1 MSSAESFFKFILI
14 FIISLGIGFGGMVY
28 AGKRM
33 EEMKVPYWTGKYPV
47 MVIAHRGFSGAASE
61 NTLAAF
67 QKGIEIGSDMIE
79 LDIHLCK
86 DGEVVVIHDETLER
100 TTTGQGR
107 VVDYTLKELKK
118 FDAGSWFGPQFSR
131 ERIPTLGEVLEL
143 AKGRVPVNIE
153 IKNPTHGQYSITE
166 LTNQALREVK
176 EAGMIHQVIFS
187 SFNPVSLEWIK
198 KKEPQVWVALLYDK
212 PWSALSDVTG
222 GEEYGVLN
230 LRNSHLT
237 KEKIAKIHKE
247 RMKVN
252 VYTVNSQEEM
262 EQFIRWGVD
271 GIITNHPDQLMG
283 ILEKRSASN
292 RPAHRI
298 QSKAS

>member
-1 MSSAESFFKFILI
+1 
-14 FIISLGIGFGGMVY
+14 
-28 AGKRM
+28 
-33 EEMKVPYWTGKYPV
+33 
-47 MVIAHRGFSGAASE
+47 
-61 NTLAAF
+61 
-67 QKGIEIGSDMIE
+67 
-79 LDIHLCK
+79 
-86 DGEVVVIHDETLER
+86 
-100 TTTGQGR
+100 
-107 VVDYTLKELKK
+107 
-118 FDAGSWFGPQFSR
+118 
-131 ERIPTLGEVLEL
+131 L

-198 KKEPQVWVALLYDK
+198 KKEPQAWVALLYDK

-230 LRNSHLT
+230 LRHSHLT
-237 KEKIAKIHKE
+237 KDKIAKIHKE

-262 EQFIRWGVD
+262 GQFIRWGID
-271 GIITNHPDQLMG
+271 GIITNYPDLLIK
-283 ILEKRSASN
+283 ILQKRGSSM
-292 RPAHRI
+292 RPLHF